1 MILKNKNKK
10 VISINNN
17 YIVIFQKKKNQNIV
31 PLSDK
36 N

>member
-17 YIVIFQKKKNQNIV
+17 YIVIFQKKKNQKIK
-31 PLSDK
+31 PLRNK